1 MDDFTKLLLF
11 LGQQVYLY
19 KRRIIFVEE
28 LRQIFATEKE
38 IADALEEPIKQGWIR
53 PVIDD
58 HHFEITE
65 IAEANVLRH
74 WDQNVYRTGEI
85 GGGSL
90 HGNPDD
96 HRFTVTVEFDSPIK
110 FTEHTQIRYENK
122 DIELNCVEGFY
133 YEAKIHTQNEN
144 EFDSAEEAIN
154 RYLSHLSYH
163 YKVSVSIRATHSGS
177 VDISSTTR
185 RPSSRTGI
193 YLSVPHLQTLD
204 EKQSRAVAFYRQF
217 SNFSQIRTTESRYY
231 QLMSLLKIIEGV
243 SPSSDLKQNK
253 TDFISLVDKHLIALT
268 TDLQAYARG
277 VESKYTL
284 KYGTTLPFS
293 NIAWE
298 HYRNGVAHWRARGN
312 FLDPDIPDNTIAT
325 TINILEQIVLKILQ
339 NDYIIVS

>member
-1 MDDFTKLLLF
+1 MDNFTKLLLF
-11 LGQQVYLY
+11 LGQQLYLY

-28 LRQIFATEKE
+28 LRQIFASEKE
-38 IADALEEPIKQGWIR
+38 ITDALEEPIKQGWIR

-65 IAEANVLRH
+65 VAEANILRH
-74 WDQNVYRTGEI
+74 WNQNVYRTGEI

-90 HGNPDD
+90 HGNPED

-133 YEAKIHTQNEN
+133 YEAKIHTKNEN
-144 EFDSAEEAIN
+144 EFDIAEEAIN

-163 YKVSVSIRATHSGS
+163 YKVPVSIRSTHSGS
-177 VDISSTTR
+177 IDISSTTR
-185 RPSSRTGI
+185 RSSSRTGI
-193 YLSVPHLQTLD
+193 YLSVPHLFTLD

-243 SPSSDLKQNK
+243 SPSSDLQKNK
-253 TDFISLVDKHLIALT
+253 TDFISLVDKHLSTLT
-268 TDLQAYARG
+268 PELKGYANG
-277 VESKYTL
+277 VEAKYTA
-284 KYGTTLPFS
+284 KFGSTLTFS
-293 NIAWE
+293 AITWE

-325 TINILEQIVLKILQ
+325 AINILEQIVLKTLQ
-339 NDYIIVS
+339 DDYAIIP